1 MKICAFVDM
10 SIETMSDDTIVA
22 ENLRYRFFWYFIDI
36 YTISASVMLV
46 KGSYPILPFHLQ
58 TPYPYKCKL
67 SAIFFTGSNISEK
80 SAKIYF

>member
-46 KGSYPILPFHLQ
+46 KAAIPFCRSI
-58 TPYPYKCKL
+58 CKL
-67 SAIFFTGSNISEK
+67 LILIM
-80 SAKIYF
+80 